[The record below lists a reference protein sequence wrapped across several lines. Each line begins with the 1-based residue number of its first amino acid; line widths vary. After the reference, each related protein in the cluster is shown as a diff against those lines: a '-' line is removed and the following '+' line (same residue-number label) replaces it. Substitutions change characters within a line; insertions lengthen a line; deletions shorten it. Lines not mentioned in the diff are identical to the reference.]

1 MGGHGT
7 HGYRLLAL
15 PLRIAQVHVV
25 EALVLGE
32 LRALEPSAHVDRCN
46 FCFQRYKASSAN
58 LLTTGLLLNLPAH
71 L

>member
-46 FCFQRYKASSAN
+46 FTS
-58 LLTTGLLLNLPAH
+58 LLLNLPAH